1 MDEVVEVYFY
11 NEMPDGYTL
20 NDMFHTIAES
30 NISRKI
36 DVPMCVKKSRTRW
49 AYKFLF

>member
-20 NDMFHTIAES
+20 NDTFHTIAES
-30 NISRKI
+30 DISWKI
-36 DVPMCVKKSRTRW
+36 DAPMCVKKSRTRW
-49 AYKFLF
+49 AYKFHF

>member
-1 MDEVVEVYFY
+1 MKLSKVYFY

-20 NDMFHTIAES
+20 NDTFHTIAES
-30 NISRKI
+30 DISQKI

-49 AYKFLF
+49 AYKFHF